1 MEENKLNLIAE
12 ETEKAL
18 KKELDCYVWKEQ
30 CAYRITKLNLNE
42 NIVLAITPKDLVC
55 PFITCTAIKDVQK
68 VCESSEWKDNMFYG
82 IETYTYTDI
91 HTGEIT
97 LPCIS
102 VHIYSEKI

>member
-1 MEENKLNLIAE
+1 MDENKLNLIVE

-42 NIVLAITPKDLVC
+42 SVVLSITPKNLVC
-55 PFITCTAIKDVQK
+55 PFITSTAIKDVQK
-68 VCESSEWKDNMFYG
+68 VCETSEWKDNMFYG

-102 VHIYSEKI
+102 VHKYSEKR

>member
-1 MEENKLNLIAE
+1 MEENKLKLIVE

-18 KKELDCYVWKEQ
+18 KKELSCYG
-30 CAYRITKLNLNE
+30 AYEVKKHNYSEYVILS
-42 NIVLAITPKDLVC
+42 ITPKDHVC
-55 PFITCTAIKDVQK
+55 PFITCTAIKVVQK
-68 VCESSEWKDNMFYG
+68 VCETSEWKDYMFYG

>member
-1 MEENKLNLIAE
+1 MEENKLNLIVEVTE
-12 ETEKAL
+12 EAL
-18 KKELDCYVWKEQ
+18 KRELDCYKWNGQ

-42 NIVLAITPKDLVC
+42 NIVLVITPKEIVC

-68 VCESSEWKDNMFYG
+68 VCETSEWKDYMFYG
-82 IETYTYTDI
+82 IETYNYTDI
-91 HTGEIT
+91 HTGEII